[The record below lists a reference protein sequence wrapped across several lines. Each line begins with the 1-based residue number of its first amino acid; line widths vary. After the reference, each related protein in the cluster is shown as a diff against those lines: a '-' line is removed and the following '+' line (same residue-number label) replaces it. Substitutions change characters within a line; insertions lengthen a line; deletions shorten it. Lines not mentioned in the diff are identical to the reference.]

1 MAVEETVGENCAP
14 NLICPLRLL
23 RLAVLFAKAKKAHPS
38 QILSVFLS
46 SHSEQG
52 RTHTMFLET
61 WLSQLLEVVCG
72 ASVVTMGYAASR
84 YVTGGGAP
92 PPPTAAELET
102 VTAALKLERD
112 PGRRL
117 RGVESIPP
125 PFAINDSDV
134 DLDFSGQGK
143 LETVAATTG
152 EGEDGVGGC
161 TFHSLIEV
169 TPPTV

>member
-1 MAVEETVGENCAP
+1 MSVAVEETVGENCAP

-72 ASVVTMGYAASR
+72 ASVGIMEDAASR
-84 YVTGGGAP
+84 AVTGG
-92 PPPTAAELET
+92 
-102 VTAALKLERD
+102 
-112 PGRRL
+112 
-117 RGVESIPP
+117 
-125 PFAINDSDV
+125 
-134 DLDFSGQGK
+134 
-143 LETVAATTG
+143 
-152 EGEDGVGGC
+152 
-161 TFHSLIEV
+161 EV
-169 TPPTV
+169 TPLPRLRHWQQ